1 MMLLVLRLRL
11 KKVRPSKIKKIAV
24 TVFLL
29 STVSVVIIQKNR
41 ICNVLLQK

>member
-11 KKVRPSKIKKIAV
+11 KKVSKIKKIAV
-24 TVFLL
+24 MVFLL
-29 STVSVVIIQKNR
+29 STVSVDSIPKKR

>member
-1 MMLLVLRLRL
+1 MMLLVLCLRL
-11 KKVRPSKIKKIAV
+11 EKVSKIKKIAV

-29 STVSVVIIQKNR
+29 STVSVVTIAKNR